1 MDNDQVNNMLSD
13 QQEEGSKLNQDLTR
27 SRSEYTF
34 LEQQYQD
41 ILKQAMMNKA
51 QLAAANAEQ
60 DRLKQP
66 KRTSDAQ
73 ASCQILTV
81 RDIQELQTQTLN
93 LEKTLE
99 SERARARDSYQ
110 QFAQKE
116 QEMRA
121 SLTMKDEES
130 RSTKDS
136 TVRRL
141 EKDLERKSEEVRERE
156 SELELV

>member
-34 LEQQYQD
+34 LEQQHQD

-66 KRTSDAQ
+66 KRTSDAS

-81 RDIQELQTQTLN
+81 RDIQELHTQTLN
-93 LEKTLE
+93 LEKSLE
-99 SERARARDSYQ
+99 SEKARARDSYQ